1 MKGKGRSSRQ
11 SKGFYQKLEADHIFF
26 LASGLAFN
34 FLICFIPFILVIL
47 SVLGYFLHSS
57 QEVLGYIRIYVEK
70 MLPYASPRMSSN
82 IVNLIE
88 DRKWVGLI
96 GFLGLIWTATRLFSS
111 TRTVL
116 DKTLEVSRPHGYLK
130 EKLYD
135 LMMVCVSGLL
145 FLVSIIMTGLIDLI
159 KSFPD
164 RLGIQLPGLL
174 WIQGWGRLIGLTG
187 GYLFS
192 VLMFFILFRFLPSRR
207 PSNRVALITSLLIAG
222 LWDVAKY
229 LFRLY
234 VNLLNNFTAIYG
246 SLGLLVVFIFWIYY
260 SCLILVIGGEVVWI
274 LERRKRS

>member
-1 MKGKGRSSRQ
+1 M
-11 SKGFYQKLEADHIFF
+11 EADHIFF

-116 DKTLEVSRPHGYLK
+116 DKTLEVSWPHGYLK